1 MQKIKRAYYYLF
13 YKFYRMSEAAPSRW
27 WSEWKASL
35 ALDMVIFFFVFSLL
49 IYYAVF
55 INPYT
60 NVGGETDTI
69 VILGILILVPNYF
82 VFHHR
87 DQWKE
92 IVADF
97 DQLPKRTNQIGSW
110 IVFGVVMLVIANLV
124 FAFYLMSQ
132 VDWSQYR

>member
-1 MQKIKRAYYYLF
+1 MHKIKRAYYYLF
-13 YKFYRMSEAAPSRW
+13 YKFYKMSEAAPSRW

-35 ALDMVIFFFVFSLL
+35 ALDMVIFFFIFSLL

-60 NVGGETDTI
+60 NVGGETETI
-69 VILGILILVPNYF
+69 VILGIMILVPNYF

-92 IVADF
+92 IVSEF
-97 DQLPKRTNQIGSW
+97 DQLPKRTNRIGSW